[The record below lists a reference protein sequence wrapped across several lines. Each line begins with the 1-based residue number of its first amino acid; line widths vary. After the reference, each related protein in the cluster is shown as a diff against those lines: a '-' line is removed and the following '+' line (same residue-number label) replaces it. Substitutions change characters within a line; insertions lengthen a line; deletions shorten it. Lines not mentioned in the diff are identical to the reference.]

1 MRARAWVQFG
11 YCAAGAGLGPKDT
24 PRSPPLHGGVPLKV
38 SSKDAAVTT
47 FTVPRGR
54 HMSTRWAVGATRQTG
69 PGMATFTGKPTA
81 TAQKLRGGYYTP
93 EPLARLLGAWGAAA
107 GPRLLEP
114 SCGDGAILRC
124 LPASASVTGVEIEA
138 GEAAAAGRGAPAA
151 TIVQADFFDWF
162 GPDQHAQWDGVV
174 GNPPFIRFHHWTE

>member
-93 EPLARLLGAWGAAA
+93 EPLARLRGAWGAAA
-107 GPRLLEP
+107 GQRGGGRDRGRGRRRGRPRRAGRHHCPGRLLRLVWP
-114 SCGDGAILRC
+114 RPARAMGRRRRQSPIHPLPPLDRADAISRL
-124 LPASASVTGVEIEA
+124 G
-138 GEAAAAGRGAPAA
+138 
-151 TIVQADFFDWF
+151 
-162 GPDQHAQWDGVV
+162 
-174 GNPPFIRFHHWTE
+174 